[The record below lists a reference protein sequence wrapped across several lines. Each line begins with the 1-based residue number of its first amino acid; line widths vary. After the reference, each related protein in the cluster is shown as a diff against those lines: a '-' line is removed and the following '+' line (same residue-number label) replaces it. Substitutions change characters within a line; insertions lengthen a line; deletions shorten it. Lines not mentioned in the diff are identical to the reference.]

1 MSALVY
7 PLRVGRHVLHYQ
19 SVETAQLTGGLYKL
33 KHGVVVRVEEFV
45 VMVPVDIL
53 GRGRIEHVH
62 HTLPAAFVTGQPV
75 GKCSDPYSLLFQDG

>member
-19 SVETAQLTGGLYKL
+19 SVETAQLTGSLHKL
-33 KHGVVVRVEEFV
+33 KHGTVVRVEELF

-53 GRGRIEHVH
+53 GRGWIEHVH
-62 HTLPAAFVTGQPV
+62 HILPAAFVAGQPV
-75 GKCSDPYSLLFQDG
+75 VKCSDPYSLLFQDG